1 MSNTA
6 DVPKKWENGKSAWL
20 THGTRKPNKA
30 FRSASTFV
38 AIYVE
43 IVVYGRVVMNVRAV
57 ASVKIYVLTEKK
69 ICVVGT
75 WCEKAER

>member
-6 DVPKKWENGKSAWL
+6 DVPKKWENGKRRL
-20 THGTRKPNKA
+20 THGTRKPNEA
-30 FRSASTFV
+30 FRSASAFV

>member
-6 DVPKKWENGKSAWL
+6 DVPKKWENGKRRL
-20 THGTRKPNKA
+20 THGTRKPNEA
-30 FRSASTFV
+30 FRSASAFV

-57 ASVKIYVLTEKK
+57 DLRIDGKKNLRGWYVVREN
-69 ICVVGT
+69 
-75 WCEKAER
+75 